1 MLFNISIRT
10 YKIISLH
17 ATKYYTCDKILHTLY
32 SQSLRRDPQGALNA
46 IFFLNETL
54 KPTGASKENS
64 AMGSATRNALI
75 QVLIVV

>member
-1 MLFNISIRT
+1 MLLNISIRK
-10 YKIISLH
+10 YVILH
-17 ATKYYTCDKILHTLY
+17 GKNCYTCYVTLNTLY

>member
-10 YKIISLH
+10 YKILH